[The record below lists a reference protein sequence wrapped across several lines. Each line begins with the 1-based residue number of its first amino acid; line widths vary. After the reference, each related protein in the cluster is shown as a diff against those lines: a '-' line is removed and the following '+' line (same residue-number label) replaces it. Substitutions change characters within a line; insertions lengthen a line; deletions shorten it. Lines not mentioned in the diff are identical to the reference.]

1 MTRQHFIVNVEAA
14 VTRDDAFLLAER
26 AASEDHAAGKRA
38 LIGGKV
44 DPQPPH
50 DAPVEATLRRELD
63 EEVGVEVGSLA
74 YVTSGYFVDDG
85 GTPVIN
91 LVFLAQWAA
100 GEPTVR
106 EPEEIAAVSWY
117 PAEAVTADETLPP
130 WTREYL
136 LAAEQRRQALG
147 W

>member
-1 MTRQHFIVNVEAA
+1 MTRQQFIVNVEAA
-14 VTRDDAFLLAER
+14 VTRDDTYLLAER
-26 AASEDHAAGKRA
+26 AASEDHAAGQRS

-44 DPQPPH
+44 DPQPPK
-50 DAPVEATLRRELD
+50 DAPVEATLRRELA
-63 EEVGVEVGSLA
+63 EEVGVEVSA
-74 YVTSGYFVDDG
+74 VAFVTSGYFVDDG

-91 LVFLAQWAA
+91 LVFLGRWSA

-117 PAEAVTADETLPP
+117 PADEVPDDETLPP

-136 LAAEQRRQALG
+136 VAAEQRRQALG